1 MKKTIFYAVISVLF
15 LLLHGCTTMETKSTS
30 TFVREGVDLGYV
42 TRVAVLPFENNTQ
55 DDFAAQRIRDITAT
69 QILAMGIF
77 DVVDKGI
84 VDSALREM
92 AIDQDTPMD
101 APLVKRL
108 GQRLG
113 VQGFILGTV
122 NGLGERRQGSFS
134 YPEIS
139 LTLEL
144 LDAQSALVLWR
155 TSDTMSGYSLS
166 DRLFGLSPLDS
177 FQLTVNLL
185 QNMLAT
191 IPK

>member
-1 MKKTIFYAVISVLF
+1 MKKTIIYSVLSVLF
-15 LLLHGCTTMETKSTS
+15 LLLHGCATMESTS
-30 TFVREGVDLGYV
+30 TTTFVREGVDLGYV

-55 DDFAAQRIRDITAT
+55 DDFAAQRIRDIAAT
-69 QILAMGIF
+69 QILAMGVF

-84 VDSALREM
+84 VDSALQEL
-92 AIDQDTPMD
+92 AIDQDTPLD

-113 VQGFILGTV
+113 VQGLILGTV

-144 LDAQSALVLWR
+144 LDTTSALVLWR
-155 TSDTMSGYSLS
+155 VSDTMSGYSLS
-166 DRLFGLSPLDS
+166 DRLFGLNPLDS

-185 QNMLAT
+185 KNMLST
-191 IPK
+191 IPR